1 MTEEEIEKLRE
12 KFKINFFQIEKTL
25 VRYDERINS
34 IEKEEKEIKKINDEL
49 KQELTDIKLNLKQIN
64 EKIGSR
70 TERLEKVAI
79 DNKNFKD
86 AIKQSF
92 IDDIKKIEESYRE
105 NLKIIKERQIELEK
119 KLERIMCGNDEKFK
133 NIEKQLAE
141 LWKVQIKLNGA
152 DGQAISKNLID
163 EIEKSIRERME
174 KEKVAIDNKN
184 FKDAIKQ
191 SFIDDIKKIEE
202 SYREN
207 LKIIKERQI
216 ELEKK
221 LERIIYGNDEKFKN
235 IEKQLAEL
243 GKVQIKLNGADG
255 QAISKNLIDEIE
267 KYNEK
272 LNNLLK
278 NKSEEFE
285 EIENNIRERIER
297 AEYLGSK
304 LEEIEKLIKE
314 FDIKSEKWRIF
325 SEELERDK
333 NLYLELRKVVLAS
346 IDKLKNFEKVFNEN
360 LEEFREINNRVEE
373 YEKSFKILSLETKK
387 EIQKLDSARK
397 QTEENIEEFRNKL
410 KEQLVK
416 KFAEM
421 DNKLENEIKIN
432 LNKHARLLNTFGEKF
447 LNIEEQIKN
456 MKKDVVEKTID
467 EEMNRLFLIL
477 NDKLKDLITKRD
489 FDILKAKLEREVEQ
503 IRKPEIKPIE
513 ERIYLMEKDVIELKR
528 LLRGISQRLPVV
540 VE

>member
-1 MTEEEIEKLRE
+1 MTEDEIEKLRE
-12 KFKINFFQIEKTL
+12 KLKINFFQIEKTL
-25 VRYDERINS
+25 AGYDERINR
-34 IEKEEKEIKKINDEL
+34 IEKEEKEIKRINNEL
-49 KQELTDIKLNLKQIN
+49 KQNLDGIKQNLKQID
-64 EKIGSR
+64 EQIRSR

-79 DNKNFKD
+79 ENRNFKD
-86 AIKQSF
+86 EIKQNF
-92 IDDIKKIEESYRE
+92 IDNIKKIEDSYRE
-105 NLKIIKERQIELEK
+105 NLKIIE
-119 KLERIMCGNDEKFK
+119 
-133 NIEKQLAE
+133 
-141 LWKVQIKLNGA
+141 
-152 DGQAISKNLID
+152 
-163 EIEKSIRERME
+163 
-174 KEKVAIDNKN
+174 
-184 FKDAIKQ
+184 
-191 SFIDDIKKIEE
+191 
-202 SYREN
+202 
-207 LKIIKERQI
+207 ERQI

-235 IEKQLAEL
+235 IEKQLVEL
-243 GKVQIKLNGADG
+243 GKVQINLNGADG
-255 QAISKNLIDEIE
+255 QPISKNLIDEIE
-267 KYNEK
+267 KYNER

-297 AEYLGSK
+297 VEYLGSK

-314 FDIKSEKWRIF
+314 FDIKSEKWKIF

-346 IDKLKNFEKVFNEN
+346 IDKLKNFEKVFNDN

-373 YEKSFKILSLETKK
+373 YEKAFKILSLETKK
-387 EIQKLDSARK
+387 EIQKLDSERK
-397 QTEENIEEFRNKL
+397 RTEENIEEFKNKL

-421 DNKLENEIKIN
+421 DNKFENEIKIN
-432 LNKHARLLNTFGEKF
+432 LNKHTRLLNNFGEKF
-447 LNIEEQIKN
+447 LSIEEQIKN
-456 MKKDVVEKTID
+456 VKKDVVEKTID
-467 EEMNRLFLIL
+467 EEMNGLFLIL

>member
-1 MTEEEIEKLRE
+1 MAEEEIEKLKER
-12 KFKINFFQIEKTL
+12 FKINFFQIEKTL
-25 VRYDERINS
+25 AGYDERINR
-34 IEKEEKEIKKINDEL
+34 IEKEEKEIKRINNEL
-49 KQELTDIKLNLKQIN
+49 KQNLDGIKQNLKQID
-64 EKIGSR
+64 EQIRSR
-70 TERLEKVAI
+70 TERLEKVI
-79 DNKNFKD
+79 IENKNFKD
-86 AIKQSF
+86 EIKQNF
-92 IDDIKKIEESYRE
+92 IDNIKKIEDSYRE
-105 NLKIIKERQIELEK
+105 NLKIIEEKQIELEK

-133 NIEKQLAE
+133 NIEKRL
-141 LWKVQIKLNGA
+141 V
-152 DGQAISKNLID
+152 
-163 EIEKSIRERME
+163 
-174 KEKVAIDNKN
+174 
-184 FKDAIKQ
+184 
-191 SFIDDIKKIEE
+191 
-202 SYREN
+202 
-207 LKIIKERQI
+207 
-216 ELEKK
+216 
-221 LERIIYGNDEKFKN
+221 
-235 IEKQLAEL
+235 EL
-243 GKVQIKLNGADG
+243 GKVQIKLNEADG
-255 QAISKNLIDEIE
+255 QPRSDRNLIDKIEKKIE

-297 AEYLGSK
+297 VEYLGSK

-314 FDIKSEKWRIF
+314 FDIKSEKWKIF

-346 IDKLKNFEKVFNEN
+346 IDKLKNFEKVFNDN

-387 EIQKLDSARK
+387 EIQKLDSERK
-397 QTEENIEEFRNKL
+397 QTEENIEEFKNKL
-410 KEQLVK
+410 KERLIK
-416 KFAEM
+416 KFAEL
-421 DNKLENEIKIN
+421 DYKLENEIKIN
-432 LNKHARLLNTFGEKF
+432 LSKHSELLNNFGEKF
-447 LNIEEQIKN
+447 LSIEEQIKN
-456 MKKDVVEKTID
+456 VKKDVVEKTID

>member
-1 MTEEEIEKLRE
+1 MAEEEIEKLKER
-12 KFKINFFQIEKTL
+12 FKINFFQIEKTL
-25 VRYDERINS
+25 AGYDERINR
-34 IEKEEKEIKKINDEL
+34 IEKEEKEIKRINNEL
-49 KQELTDIKLNLKQIN
+49 KQNLDGIKQNLKQID
-64 EKIGSR
+64 EQIRSR
-70 TERLEKVAI
+70 TERLEKVI
-79 DNKNFKD
+79 IENKNFKD
-86 AIKQSF
+86 EIKQNF
-92 IDDIKKIEESYRE
+92 IDNIKKIEDSYRE
-105 NLKIIKERQIELEK
+105 NLKIIEEKQIELEK

-133 NIEKQLAE
+133 NIEKRLVE
-141 LWKVQIKLNGA
+141 LGKVQIKLNEA

-163 EIEKSIRERME
+163 EIEK
-174 KEKVAIDNKN
+174 K
-184 FKDAIKQ
+184 
-191 SFIDDIKKIEE
+191 
-202 SYREN
+202 
-207 LKIIKERQI
+207 
-216 ELEKK
+216 
-221 LERIIYGNDEKFKN
+221 
-235 IEKQLAEL
+235 
-243 GKVQIKLNGADG
+243 
-255 QAISKNLIDEIE
+255 IE

-297 AEYLGSK
+297 VEYLGSK

-314 FDIKSEKWRIF
+314 FDIKSEKWKIF

-346 IDKLKNFEKVFNEN
+346 IDKLKNFEKVFNDN

-387 EIQKLDSARK
+387 EIQKLDSERK
-397 QTEENIEEFRNKL
+397 QTEENIEEFKNKL
-410 KEQLVK
+410 KERLIK
-416 KFAEM
+416 KFAEL
-421 DNKLENEIKIN
+421 DYKLENEIKIN
-432 LNKHARLLNTFGEKF
+432 LSKHSELLNNFGEKF
-447 LNIEEQIKN
+447 LSIEEQIKN
-456 MKKDVVEKTID
+456 VKKDVVEKTID

>member
-1 MTEEEIEKLRE
+1 MTEDEIEKLRE

-86 AIKQSF
+86 AIKQNF

-119 KLERIMCGNDEKFK
+119 KLERIMC
-133 NIEKQLAE
+133 
-141 LWKVQIKLNGA
+141 
-152 DGQAISKNLID
+152 
-163 EIEKSIRERME
+163 
-174 KEKVAIDNKN
+174 
-184 FKDAIKQ
+184 
-191 SFIDDIKKIEE
+191 
-202 SYREN
+202 
-207 LKIIKERQI
+207 
-216 ELEKK
+216 
-221 LERIIYGNDEKFKN
+221 GNDEKFKN

-346 IDKLKNFEKVFNEN
+346 IDKLKNFEKVFNDN

>member
-1 MTEEEIEKLRE
+1 MTEDEIEKLKER
-12 KFKINFFQIEKTL
+12 FKINFFQIEKTL
-25 VRYDERINS
+25 AGYDERINR
-34 IEKEEKEIKKINDEL
+34 IEKEEKEIKRINNEL
-49 KQELTDIKLNLKQIN
+49 KQNLDGIKQNLKQID
-64 EKIGSR
+64 EQIRSR

-79 DNKNFKD
+79 ENRNIKD
-86 AIKQSF
+86 EIKQNF
-92 IDDIKKIEESYRE
+92 IDNIKKIEDSYRE
-105 NLKIIKERQIELEK
+105 NLK
-119 KLERIMCGNDEKFK
+119 
-133 NIEKQLAE
+133 
-141 LWKVQIKLNGA
+141 
-152 DGQAISKNLID
+152 
-163 EIEKSIRERME
+163 
-174 KEKVAIDNKN
+174 
-184 FKDAIKQ
+184 
-191 SFIDDIKKIEE
+191 KIE
-202 SYREN
+202 
-207 LKIIKERQI
+207 ERQI

-235 IEKQLAEL
+235 IEKQLVEL
-243 GKVQIKLNGADG
+243 GKVQINLNGADG
-255 QAISKNLIDEIE
+255 QPISKNLIDEIE
-267 KYNEK
+267 KYNER

-297 AEYLGSK
+297 VEYLGSK

-314 FDIKSEKWRIF
+314 FDIKSEKWKIF

-346 IDKLKNFEKVFNEN
+346 IDKLKNFEKVFNDN

-373 YEKSFKILSLETKK
+373 YEKAFKILSLETKK
-387 EIQKLDSARK
+387 EIQKLDSERK
-397 QTEENIEEFRNKL
+397 RTEENIEEFKNKL

-421 DNKLENEIKIN
+421 DNKFENEIKIN
-432 LNKHARLLNTFGEKF
+432 LNKHTRLLNNFGEKF
-447 LNIEEQIKN
+447 LSIEEQIKN
-456 MKKDVVEKTID
+456 VKKDVVEKTID

>member
-1 MTEEEIEKLRE
+1 MTEDEIEKLRE

-49 KQELTDIKLNLKQIN
+49 KQELTDIKMNLKQIN

-79 DNKNFKD
+79 DNKN
-86 AIKQSF
+86 
-92 IDDIKKIEESYRE
+92 
-105 NLKIIKERQIELEK
+105 L
-119 KLERIMCGNDEKFK
+119 
-133 NIEKQLAE
+133 
-141 LWKVQIKLNGA
+141 
-152 DGQAISKNLID
+152 
-163 EIEKSIRERME
+163 
-174 KEKVAIDNKN
+174 
-184 FKDAIKQ
+184 KDAIKQ

-346 IDKLKNFEKVFNEN
+346 IDKLKNFEKVFNDN

>member
-1 MTEEEIEKLRE
+1 MTEDEIEKLRE

-70 TERLEKVAI
+70 TERLEKFAI

-105 NLKIIKERQIELEK
+105 NLK
-119 KLERIMCGNDEKFK
+119 
-133 NIEKQLAE
+133 
-141 LWKVQIKLNGA
+141 
-152 DGQAISKNLID
+152 
-163 EIEKSIRERME
+163 
-174 KEKVAIDNKN
+174 
-184 FKDAIKQ
+184 
-191 SFIDDIKKIEE
+191 KIE
-202 SYREN
+202 
-207 LKIIKERQI
+207 ERQI

-346 IDKLKNFEKVFNEN
+346 IDKLKNFEKVFNDN

-387 EIQKLDSARK
+387 EIQKLDSERK
-397 QTEENIEEFRNKL
+397 QTEENIEEFKNKL
-410 KEQLVK
+410 KERLIK
-416 KFAEM
+416 KFAEL
-421 DNKLENEIKIN
+421 DYKLENEIKIN
-432 LNKHARLLNTFGEKF
+432 LSKHSELLNNFGEKF
-447 LNIEEQIKN
+447 LSIEEQIKN
-456 MKKDVVEKTID
+456 VKKDVVEKTID

>member
-1 MTEEEIEKLRE
+1 MAEEEIEKLKER
-12 KFKINFFQIEKTL
+12 FKINFFQIEKTL
-25 VRYDERINS
+25 AGYDERINR
-34 IEKEEKEIKKINDEL
+34 IEKEEKEIKRINNEL
-49 KQELTDIKLNLKQIN
+49 KQNLDGIKQNLKQID
-64 EKIGSR
+64 EQIRSR
-70 TERLEKVAI
+70 TERLEKVI
-79 DNKNFKD
+79 IENKNFKD
-86 AIKQSF
+86 EIKQNF
-92 IDDIKKIEESYRE
+92 IDNIKKIEDSYRE
-105 NLKIIKERQIELEK
+105 NLKIIEEKQIELEK

-133 NIEKQLAE
+133 NIEKRLVE
-141 LWKVQIKLNGA
+141 LGKVQIKLNEA

-163 EIEKSIRERME
+163 EIEK
-174 KEKVAIDNKN
+174 K
-184 FKDAIKQ
+184 
-191 SFIDDIKKIEE
+191 
-202 SYREN
+202 
-207 LKIIKERQI
+207 
-216 ELEKK
+216 
-221 LERIIYGNDEKFKN
+221 
-235 IEKQLAEL
+235 
-243 GKVQIKLNGADG
+243 
-255 QAISKNLIDEIE
+255 IE

-346 IDKLKNFEKVFNEN
+346 IDKLKNFEKVFNDN

>member
-1 MTEEEIEKLRE
+1 MTEDEIEKLRE
-12 KFKINFFQIEKTL
+12 KLKINFFQIEKTL
-25 VRYDERINS
+25 AGYDERINR
-34 IEKEEKEIKKINDEL
+34 IEKEEKEIKRINNEL
-49 KQELTDIKLNLKQIN
+49 KQNLDGIKQNLKQID
-64 EKIGSR
+64 EQIRSR

-79 DNKNFKD
+79 ENRNIKD
-86 AIKQSF
+86 EIKQNF
-92 IDDIKKIEESYRE
+92 IDNIKKIEDSYRE
-105 NLKIIKERQIELEK
+105 NLKIIE
-119 KLERIMCGNDEKFK
+119 
-133 NIEKQLAE
+133 
-141 LWKVQIKLNGA
+141 
-152 DGQAISKNLID
+152 
-163 EIEKSIRERME
+163 
-174 KEKVAIDNKN
+174 
-184 FKDAIKQ
+184 
-191 SFIDDIKKIEE
+191 
-202 SYREN
+202 
-207 LKIIKERQI
+207 ERQI

-235 IEKQLAEL
+235 IEKQLVEL
-243 GKVQIKLNGADG
+243 GKVQINLNGADG
-255 QAISKNLIDEIE
+255 QPISERNFTDVIEKNIREKIEKVAIENRNIKDEIKQNFIDNIKKIEDSYRENLKIIEERQIELEKKLERIIYGNDEKFKNIEKQLVELGKVQINLNGADGQPISKNLIDEIE
-267 KYNEK
+267 KYNER

-297 AEYLGSK
+297 VEYLGSK

-314 FDIKSEKWRIF
+314 FDIKSEKWKIF

-346 IDKLKNFEKVFNEN
+346 IDKLKNFEKVFNDN

-373 YEKSFKILSLETKK
+373 YEKAFKILSLETKK
-387 EIQKLDSARK
+387 EIQKLDSERK
-397 QTEENIEEFRNKL
+397 RTEENIEEFKNKL

-421 DNKLENEIKIN
+421 DNKFENEIKIN
-432 LNKHARLLNTFGEKF
+432 LNKHTRLLNNFGEKF
-447 LNIEEQIKN
+447 LSIEEQIKN
-456 MKKDVVEKTID
+456 VKKDVVEKTID
-467 EEMNRLFLIL
+467 EEMNGLFLIL

>member
-1 MTEEEIEKLRE
+1 MTEDEIEKLRE

-70 TERLEKVAI
+70 TERL
-79 DNKNFKD
+79 
-86 AIKQSF
+86 
-92 IDDIKKIEESYRE
+92 
-105 NLKIIKERQIELEK
+105 
-119 KLERIMCGNDEKFK
+119 
-133 NIEKQLAE
+133 
-141 LWKVQIKLNGA
+141 
-152 DGQAISKNLID
+152 
-163 EIEKSIRERME
+163 
-174 KEKVAIDNKN
+174 EKVAIDNKN

-346 IDKLKNFEKVFNEN
+346 IDKLKNFEKVFNDN

>member
-1 MTEEEIEKLRE
+1 MNGADGQPISERNFTDVIEKNIRE
-12 KFKINFFQIEKTL
+12 KI
-25 VRYDERINS
+25 
-34 IEKEEKEIKKINDEL
+34 
-49 KQELTDIKLNLKQIN
+49 
-64 EKIGSR
+64 
-70 TERLEKVAI
+70 EKVAI
-79 DNKNFKD
+79 ENRNIKD
-86 AIKQSF
+86 EIKQNF
-92 IDDIKKIEESYRE
+92 IDNIKKIEDSYRE
-105 NLKIIKERQIELEK
+105 NLKIIE
-119 KLERIMCGNDEKFK
+119 
-133 NIEKQLAE
+133 
-141 LWKVQIKLNGA
+141 
-152 DGQAISKNLID
+152 
-163 EIEKSIRERME
+163 
-174 KEKVAIDNKN
+174 
-184 FKDAIKQ
+184 
-191 SFIDDIKKIEE
+191 
-202 SYREN
+202 
-207 LKIIKERQI
+207 ERQI

-235 IEKQLAEL
+235 IEKQLVEL
-243 GKVQIKLNGADG
+243 GKVQINLNGADG
-255 QAISKNLIDEIE
+255 QPISKNLIDEIE
-267 KYNEK
+267 KYNER

-297 AEYLGSK
+297 VEYLGSK

-314 FDIKSEKWRIF
+314 FDIKSEKWKIF

-346 IDKLKNFEKVFNEN
+346 IDKLKNFEKVFNDN

-373 YEKSFKILSLETKK
+373 YEKAFKILSLETKK
-387 EIQKLDSARK
+387 EIQKLDSERK
-397 QTEENIEEFRNKL
+397 RTEENIEEFKNKL

-421 DNKLENEIKIN
+421 DNKFENEIKIN
-432 LNKHARLLNTFGEKF
+432 LNKHTRLLNNFGEKF
-447 LNIEEQIKN
+447 LSIEEQIKN
-456 MKKDVVEKTID
+456 VKKDVVEKTID
-467 EEMNRLFLIL
+467 EEMNGLFLIL